1 MSPLFSLSLS
11 PTFSKLW
18 TAGVTVCTDFSMCM
32 CECMYEYVCVCVR
45 VCLCIYRR
53 LRVPWAC
60 PLDIPLCILCVLTWT
75 HFVYLYCVYTYVQ
88 PICPYVGVCVYY
100 VCILSTYGCV
110 CVCTLESV
118 YRRERECVCVHV
130 GMCGHPMFV
139 FRVHVYGCSCSVC
152 VCTHT
157 LPL

>member
-1 MSPLFSLSLS
+1 MS
-11 PTFSKLW
+11 
-18 TAGVTVCTDFSMCM
+18 M
-32 CECMYEYVCVCVR
+32 CVCVR
-45 VCLCIYRR
+45 VCLCIYRG

-88 PICPYVGVCVYY
+88 PICPYVGVYVYY

-118 YRRERECVCVHV
+118 YRRENVCVS
-130 GMCGHPMFV
+130 M
-139 FRVHVYGCSCSVC
+139 
-152 VCTHT
+152 
-157 LPL
+157 